1 NVVLKVVIQEQPVLL
16 LEKDLNAKFIISME
30 KNKTTITNLKIP
42 EGATGDT
49 GRERTKTFTYDFSY
63 FSADSKSPN
72 FVCQEMVFKN
82 LGMDV
87 LKSAF
92 EGYNAC
98 VFAYGQTGSGKS
110 YTMMGNAGDAG
121 LIPRIC
127 EGLFSKI
134 SEKTKRNEASFRTE
148 VSYLEIYNERVRDL
162 LRRKSSKTNNLR
174 IREHPKEGPYV
185 EDLSKHLVQNYADVE
200 ELMDAGNINRTT
212 AATGMNDVS
221 SRSHAI
227 FTINFTQAKFDSEM
241 PCETVSKIHLVDL
254 AGSERAD
261 ATGATG
267 VRLKEGGNINK
278 SLVTLGNVISAL
290 ADLSQDAT
298 NPLSKKKQVF
308 VPYRDSVLTWLL
320 KDSLG
325 GNSKTIMIATISP
338 ADVNYGETLSTLRY
352 ANRAKNIINKPT
364 INEDPNVKLIRELR
378 AEIARLKALLAQGN
392 QIALLDSPT
401 ALSMEEKL
409 QQNEARVQELT
420 KEWTNKW
427 NETQDILKE
436 QTLAL
441 RKEGIGVVLDSELP
455 HLIGIDDD
463 LLSTGIILYHLKEG
477 QTYVGREDAITE
489 QDIVLHG
496 LDLESEHCVFENLNG
511 TVTLIPLNG
520 AQCSVNGIQITE
532 PTHLN
537 QGAVILLGRTNM
549 FRFNHPKEAA
559 KLREKRK
566 SGLLSSFSLS
576 MTDLS
581 KSCENLSAVMLYNP
595 GKQIE
600 EMEEKQ
606 KSDKAELVRMQ
617 QEVES
622 QRKETEIVQLQ
633 IRKQEE
639 SLKRR
644 SVHIESRLKDLL
656 AEKEKF
662 EEERLREQQEIEL
675 QKKKQQEEIFD
686 RVKEELQR
694 LQELNH
700 NEKVEKMQI
709 FCELEKL
716 KKEKDEQYLK
726 LESEKKRL
734 EEQERE
740 QMMLVAHLEEQLRE
754 KQVMIELLKRGDVQR
769 VEEERRDLEEI
780 RESLLKVKEARSEG
794 DENHEELEKAQND
807 FVEFKRKQLEQL
819 SILEKDL
826 IQQMDHLGKEI
837 ADEKRALEHLKFAH
851 EERLNLKRDDENF
864 MDALLKAEEV
874 DKVKPVE
881 HRLQSKVRQLEY
893 LKSNH
898 LPALLEEKQRASE
911 ILDRGL
917 LGLDN
922 TLYQIEKEIEEKE
935 EQLAQYRAS
944 TNQLQQLQETFEF
957 TANVA
962 RQEGKVRK
970 KEKEILESREK
981 QQREALEQAVAKLER
996 RHSALQ
1002 RRSTIDFEIEEQK
1015 QKLATLNN
1023 SCDEQAGLQA
1033 SLEAEQKYL
1042 PFIRTSNCMLRCLYS
1057 LDHEI
1062 QQLKQK
1068 IYEGDGAQKGNHGIL
1083 DERLSHSTSPA
1094 SPTKPQPPAAPLV
1107 DDRINAFIEQ
1117 EVQRRLQNIHHKAE
1131 DNHVSTSWSTESFKR
1146 MICRSLGANPDDLKD
1161 PIKISIPRY
1170 VLCGQGK
1177 DEHYEFEI
1185 KITVLDETWTV
1196 FRRYSRFRELHKSLK
1211 LKYPEVATLEFPP
1224 KKLFGNKDERVI
1236 AERRCHLEKYLRSF
1250 FSAMLK
1256 SPSSP
1261 LNIDKVGLTLSK
1273 YTICEFSP
1281 FFRKGVFDYSS
1292 HGTS

>member
-1 NVVLKVVIQEQPVLL
+1 MFYLIYLSVVFFLL
-16 LEKDLNAKFIISME
+16 FREKDLNAKFIISME

-864 MDALLKAEEV
+864 MDAILKAEEV
-874 DKVKPVE
+874 DKIKPVE

-1033 SLEAEQKYL
+1033 SLEAEQKAL
-1042 PFIRTSNCMLRCLYS
+1042 EQDR
-1057 LDHEI
+1057 E
-1062 QQLKQK
+1062 
-1068 IYEGDGAQKGNHGIL
+1068 
-1083 DERLSHSTSPA
+1083 
-1094 SPTKPQPPAAPLV
+1094 
-1107 DDRINAFIEQ
+1107 RINAFIEQ

-1131 DNHVSTSWSTESFKR
+1131 DNHVSR